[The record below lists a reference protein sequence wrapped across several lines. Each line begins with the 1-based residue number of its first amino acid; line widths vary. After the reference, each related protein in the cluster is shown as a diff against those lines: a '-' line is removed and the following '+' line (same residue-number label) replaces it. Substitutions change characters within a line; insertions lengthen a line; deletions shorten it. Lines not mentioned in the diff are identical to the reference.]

1 MNATQ
6 LCEIWV
12 SLIWKLQSKPFL
24 WGDLNLSFLPIKKL
38 ECKMIHQMILNSKS
52 LPLVNGLN
60 KQDFTYNIQA

>member
-1 MNATQ
+1 MNVTQ
-6 LCEIWV
+6 PREIWV

-38 ECKMIHQMILNSKS
+38 ECKMIRQMILNSKS